1 MDITKYFTGGFP
13 LTNERL
19 EFMQDAQ
26 NKAIS
31 QLTRLA
37 GTGKLIIE
45 GVEVSGGNVSSG
57 VIIIDGE
64 IIAFEGGAFNAR
76 VAVFETEGEVPYN
89 EDIDQDGNLDRKPA
103 DIIRVARCAASGG
116 IESFNFDDLVR
127 VPNLKSLNPMV
138 GEMKQGIFDVNN
150 LPSGWFLCDG
160 TNGTPD
166 LRGRAMIGAGAYQVP
181 NTTASINRPLESIGG
196 AHVAEINQNNL
207 PNINVTGST
216 NSGGSHNHT
225 FRNFYY
231 IESYVNPNANQ
242 SGFGT
247 ETLGSGL
254 RGSGDSD
261 GDNRYA
267 FYKDDTTNSG
277 GSHSHTINVS
287 LGGANV
293 PHENMMPY
301 FAVNTIIYLG

>member
-1 MDITKYFTGGFP
+1 MDITKYFAGGFP
-13 LTNERL
+13 LTIERL
-19 EFMQDAQ
+19 QFMQNAQ

-64 IIAFEGGAFNAR
+64 IIAFEGGTLDAR
-76 VAVFETEGEVPYN
+76 VAVFETKDDVPYN
-89 EDIDQDGNLDRKPA
+89 EDVDQDGNLDQKVA
-103 DIIRVARCAASGG
+103 DVVRVARCAASGG
-116 IESFNFDDLVR
+116 IESFDFDDLVR

-138 GEMKQGIFDVNN
+138 GEIKQGIFDINN

-166 LRGRAMIGAGAYQVP
+166 LRGRTMIGAGAYDTGNNQSV
-181 NTTASINRPLESIGG
+181 NYPLESEGG
-196 AHVAEINQNNL
+196 AHVVGLNQNNL
-207 PNINVTGST
+207 PNVNVTGST
-216 NSGGSHNHT
+216 NSGGSHNHN

-231 IESYVNPNANQ
+231 IESYVNPNANL

-247 ETLGSGL
+247 ETIGSGL

-267 FYKDDTTNSG
+267 FYKDDTTLSG
-277 GSHSHTINVS
+277 GSHTHSISVS
-287 LGGANV
+287 LGGQNV
-293 PHENMMPY
+293 AHENMMPY